1 MKRNTNEDGDENRV
15 KNVENQNLD
24 AEWEESG
31 MTVLFK
37 YFKDQG
43 MKERFDLHWMYSS
56 SGQKCAN
63 GSRLL
68 GGGFQLNIKCFSE
81 NQNCSLMEGATGNF
95 RRGRMSFDQRQFF
108 IG

>member
-1 MKRNTNEDGDENRV
+1 MRIVIKTESRMWILSL
-15 KNVENQNLD
+15 ENQNLD

-81 NQNCSLMEGATGNF
+81 NQNCSLLEGATGNF